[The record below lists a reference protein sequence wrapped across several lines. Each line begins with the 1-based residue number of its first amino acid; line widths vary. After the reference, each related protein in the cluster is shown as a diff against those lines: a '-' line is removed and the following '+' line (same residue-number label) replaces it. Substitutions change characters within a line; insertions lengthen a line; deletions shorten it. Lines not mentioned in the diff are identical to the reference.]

1 MEQTLQ
7 ALGGILLKAI
17 PTICLLLLLHFY
29 FKAMLFGPLEK
40 ILKQRDELTGGARKA
55 AQESLAAA
63 DEKQRKYEAKFRE
76 AKAEVYRAMEE
87 TRHGWLE
94 DQAAQIAESRQRSES
109 SVRAAKQQVAAEA
122 AAARIDLAESGASL
136 GDRIATTLLAPHS
149 ELTPEL
155 T

>member
-7 ALGGILLKAI
+7 ALGAILLKAI

-55 AQESLAAA
+55 AQESLTAA

-76 AKAEVYRAMEE
+76 AKGEVYRAMEE
-87 TRHGWLE
+87 TRRGWLE
-94 DQAAQIAESRQRSES
+94 DQAAQIADSRRQSEN

-122 AAARIDLAESGASL
+122 DAARKDLAESSSAL
-136 GDRIATTLLAPHS
+136 GDRIATTLLAPRA
-149 ELTPEL
+149 EMTQGAE
-155 T
+155 